1 MFIDSPMISR
11 SSSPSSPI
19 MAGDS
24 VNLTCSVNLAAGVT
38 GTPNIQ
44 WLVSVITPTPATQI
58 ISGQEVSSF
67 LTFSAIATSQ
77 ARLYLCTATVSG
89 SFFSTALNVMV
100 QSKFTQTFQGVH
112 LHSHCVYHT
121 GGSKWR

>member
-1 MFIDSPMISR
+1 MFIDSLMISR
-11 SSSPSSPI
+11 SSSPPSPI

-24 VNLTCSVNLAAGVT
+24 VNLTCSVTLADGVT

-44 WLVSVITPTPATQI
+44 WLVSVITPTPAAPI
-58 ISGQEVSSF
+58 ISGQDVSSV

-77 ARLYLCTATVSG
+77 AGLYLCTATLSG
-89 SFFSTALNVMV
+89 SFVSTALNIMV

-112 LHSHCVYHT
+112 LHSHCQYHT
-121 GGSKWR
+121 GDNYML